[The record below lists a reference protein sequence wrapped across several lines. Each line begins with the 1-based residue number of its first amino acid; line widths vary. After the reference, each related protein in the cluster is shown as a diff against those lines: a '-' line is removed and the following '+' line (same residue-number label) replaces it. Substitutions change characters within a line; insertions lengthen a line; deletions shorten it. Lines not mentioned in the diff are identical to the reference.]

1 MMEYHRMNKI
11 SGAPA
16 DVELVCS
23 QLSCQDP
30 QVVTERRHDSRRQS
44 PIFQANLAGCIKA
57 GDLTTFSAL
66 LAEVAPLDDQGHLS
80 LPDDEKQ
87 VGCEV

>member
-1 MMEYHRMNKI
+1 MEYHRMNKI

-30 QVVTERRHDSRRQS
+30 QVGRDRDMIKMLESCAVRELNISDQPGGLYQVWRPHNLLSS
-44 PIFQANLAGCIKA
+44 PG
-57 GDLTTFSAL
+57 
-66 LAEVAPLDDQGHLS
+66 
-80 LPDDEKQ
+80 
-87 VGCEV
+87 

>member
-1 MMEYHRMNKI
+1 MEYHRMNKI

-30 QVVTERRHDSRRQS
+30 QVMSKRERQR
-44 PIFQANLAGCIKA
+44 
-57 GDLTTFSAL
+57 
-66 LAEVAPLDDQGHLS
+66 DD
-80 LPDDEKQ
+80 KK
-87 VGCEV
+87 